1 MHDLFAAPAES
12 AMVSS
17 TNAPT
22 ITPERRVRRDH
33 VRAALT

>member
-1 MHDLFAAPAES
+1 MHDLFAAPAER

-22 ITPERRVRRDH
+22 ITPAHRVRRDH